1 VVVKIERILARN
13 PLLRFVFQRWIVEI
27 VARVAGSVGEELLRV
42 SRLGVE
48 RRVRGFLSASY
59 FGGTGLKIDRTLQV
73 EGFQALKLGDNV
85 TLYGGSHFVAN
96 RKNPIRIGSG
106 THVGRNSVLSGRGGI
121 KIGSGCQISSGTLIY
136 SITNQIGDRPTEP
149 IGAQPPLTAAVTIGD
164 DVWIG
169 AGVTILPGVN
179 IADHAIIGAG
189 AVVNKDVE
197 MWSIVA
203 GVPAKHIRDRRE
215 AKNNP
220 EDSIAGR

>member
-1 VVVKIERILARN
+1 MIVKLEKMLART

-27 VARVAGSVGEELLRV
+27 AARVAGSVGEELLRT

-73 EGFQALKLGDNV
+73 EGFQALKLADNV

-96 RKNPIRIGSG
+96 RKNPITIGRG
-106 THVGRNSVLSGRGGI
+106 THVGRNSVLSGLGGI

-136 SITNQIGDRPTEP
+136 SITNQIGDRPTAP
-149 IGAQPPLTAAVTIGD
+149 IGAQPPSKSTVTIGD

-220 EDSIAGR
+220 EVR